1 MAMERIERALELARQ
16 QRARV
21 EIARAASE
29 LAPAHGYAEEAP
41 PPATLAL
48 TPAEHVPPLPSLQPE
63 RAPTFSLPNDARL
76 RELRV
81 VLPSRRDAVA
91 ESYKLLRTQVLQRAR
106 QHGTRLVGVIS
117 AAPGEGRTLTAVNL
131 ALSLA
136 AEPNQ
141 SVVLVDLDLRQ
152 PAVARSLDLTQEAG
166 LESYFSADASIDTLW
181 RRVEQL
187 PRLTVLPTMAPLE
200 GSSEQLSGDAAR
212 ALVARLRAAAG
223 NPLVLIDL
231 PPALLSDDV
240 LAVTPLL
247 DGLLVVVAEGRTQ
260 RDDLARLFELT
271 RSTPVIGTV
280 LNASDDAEARER

>member
-16 QRARV
+16 QRSRVELARV
-21 EIARAASE
+21 VAESGPVPSFAEEPPPPVSHARAP
-29 LAPAHGYAEEAP
+29 LDPVLPA
-41 PPATLAL
+41 
-48 TPAEHVPPLPSLQPE
+48 LQPD
-63 RAPTFSLPNDARL
+63 RAPSFALPDDARL

-81 VLPSRRDAVA
+81 VLPSRRDAAA
-91 ESYKLLRTQVLQRAR
+91 ESYKLLRTQVLQRVR
-106 QHGTRLVGVIS
+106 QHGMRLVGVIS

-152 PAVARSLDLTQEAG
+152 PAVARSLELQQEAG
-166 LESYFSADASIDTLW
+166 LESYFSADAAIDTLW
-181 RRVEQL
+181 RRVAQQ
-187 PRLTVLPTMAPLE
+187 PRLTVLPTMAPLG
-200 GSSEQLSGDAAR
+200 GSSELLAGEAAR
-212 ALVARLRAAAG
+212 LLAARLRAAAG
-223 NPLVLIDL
+223 SPLVLIDL

-260 RDDLARLFELT
+260 RDDLVRLFELT

-280 LNASDDAEARER
+280 LNASADAEARER